1 MFPLDRIL
9 KVPAVASIIIFAL
22 AVPCFV
28 NAQDWSL
35 TGNAGTNPATNFL
48 GTQDNSPLLIKTNGI
63 EAISI
68 SPGRLKPARIG
79 GNIGI
84 GTTSPGAKL
93 HVHGDTDP
101 LLLID
106 HAGASG
112 NPALWFQQ
120 DKYPQAY
127 VWWDKANS
135 RLNLGTRTTNP
146 IVSLQNDGTTLV
158 NGPLALQNQA
168 YVWWDKANSRL
179 NLGTRTTNPIV
190 SLQNDG
196 TTLVNGPLALQNNRT
211 RLQGFDGAGF
221 HWFGP
226 TPDNDLAFGIKRT
239 AANNYEFNVRGAVF
253 TRTLQITGGADLSEH
268 FEVRAAEVGG
278 AVSPIQAGLV
288 VSINPDEPG
297 KLVISRQAYD
307 HKVAGVISG
316 AGGVRPGVLMSQSG
330 SMTDGDHPVALTGRV
345 YCWADAT
352 YGPIA
357 PGDPLTTSDTAGHA
371 MKVTDY
377 AKAQGAVLGK
387 AMSGLKQGKGLV
399 LVLVTLQ

>member
-120 DKYPQAY
+120 DKYP
-127 VWWDKANS
+127 
-135 RLNLGTRTTNP
+135 
-146 IVSLQNDGTTLV
+146 
-158 NGPLALQNQA
+158 QA

-357 PGDPLTTSDTAGHA
+357 PGDLLTTSDTAGHA